1 MGETME
7 VQNRGVY
14 EKSLYFPLNIIVY
27 LKLYKVLGNIMHS
40 MEIVNSTVYEE
51 VAESKS

>member
-1 MGETME
+1 MIMGETME

-27 LKLYKVLGNIMHS
+27 LKLYI
-40 MEIVNSTVYEE
+40 
-51 VAESKS
+51 KSLAI